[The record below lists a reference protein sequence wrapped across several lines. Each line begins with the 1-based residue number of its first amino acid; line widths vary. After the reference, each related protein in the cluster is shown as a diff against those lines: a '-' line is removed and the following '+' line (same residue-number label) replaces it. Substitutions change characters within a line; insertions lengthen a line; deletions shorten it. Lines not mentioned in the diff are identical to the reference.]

1 MRNGTVSEGVSSK
14 RNFNRSVSQMRPTR
28 GKAPT
33 VWSNDSSKKPISSPA
48 SLDLEVKPGA
58 QTSTDQLDELVKS
71 VGSLA
76 YRMATIESMLKQL
89 LEGQSAGKR

>member
-1 MRNGTVSEGVSSK
+1 
-14 RNFNRSVSQMRPTR
+14 MRPTR

-33 VWSNDSSKKPISSPA
+33 VWSNDSSKKPISS
-48 SLDLEVKPGA
+48 LDLEVKPGA
-58 QTSTDQLDELVKS
+58 QTSTDQLDELVES

-76 YRMATIESMLKQL
+76 SRMATIESMLKQL